1 MSDLDPSAQRDAA
14 AKETAT
20 IRTVSAKAEMEAVHE
35 RLSSLE
41 AGQALMK
48 AAAEET
54 QELLKANTKITEEV
68 LGYVRN
74 GKLASGIVK
83 WVVSVAASVVAILGY
98 FKGHG

>member
-1 MSDLDPSAQRDAA
+1 MTDLDPSAQRDAT
-14 AKETAT
+14 AKTTAT
-20 IRTVSAKAEMEAVHE
+20 TRSEKAIAEIEAIHV

-41 AGQALMK
+41 DGQSVMK
-48 AAAEET
+48 TAAEET
-54 QELLKANTKITEEV
+54 QKLLKANTEITEEV
-68 LGYVRN
+68 LGYVKN